1 MSEFERTDVKPGCEA
16 LLTVDALTVK
26 YGAIAAL
33 RGVSL
38 SVARGEIV
46 ALLGANGAGKSTLM
60 RAISGLLKPTAG
72 SIVFSGECTQHKSVD
87 QIVRSG
93 VSQVPE
99 GRRVFPTLSVRENLT
114 LGGYTRAAAEVRESL
129 ATAFNLFPRLKERES
144 QLAGTLSGGEQQMLA
159 IGRAL
164 IARPRMLLLDEPSL
178 GLAPIIVRD
187 IFQTLRKIASEGL
200 TILLVEQNARMAL
213 RLADRAYVMEH
224 GEVVLEGGAGELL
237 ESDLVRASY
246 LGGGH

>member
-1 MSEFERTDVKPGCEA
+1 MSEFERAARPTGHEA
-16 LLTVDALTVK
+16 LLAVNDVTVK

-38 SVARGEIV
+38 RVRRGEIV
-46 ALLGANGAGKSTLM
+46 SLLGANGAGKSTLM
-60 RAISGLLKPTAG
+60 RTISGLLKPAAG
-72 SIVFSGECTQHKSVD
+72 SLVYDGRPLAGLSADRIVCSG
-87 QIVRSG
+87 I
-93 VSQVPE
+93 SQVPE
-99 GRRVFPTLSVRENLT
+99 GRRVFPTLSVRENLM
-114 LGGYTRAAAEVRESL
+114 LGAYTRPAGEMRGGLEAAYA
-129 ATAFNLFPRLKERES
+129 LFPRLKERAG

-164 IARPRMLLLDEPSL
+164 MARPRLLLLDEPSL

-187 IFQTLRKIASEGL
+187 IFQALRRIARDGL

-213 RLADRAYVMEH
+213 RLADRAYILEH
-224 GEVVLEGGAGELL
+224 GEVVLEGTARELL
-237 ESDLVRASY
+237 DSDLVRASY